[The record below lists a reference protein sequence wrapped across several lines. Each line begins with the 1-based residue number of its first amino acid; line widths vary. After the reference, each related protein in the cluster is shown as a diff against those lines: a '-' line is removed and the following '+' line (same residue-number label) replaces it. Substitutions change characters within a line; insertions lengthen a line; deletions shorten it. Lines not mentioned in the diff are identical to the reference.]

1 MGFFPVLC
9 EIVPRSSSAHPR
21 RRTEQ
26 SPRKGEQSIV
36 TPEELER
43 ERQASRE
50 RRQKAQDARR
60 IEQPLVQPA
69 FKTGL
74 SRAQRQKLRDDE
86 YVPPAE

>member
-1 MGFFPVLC
+1 M
-9 EIVPRSSSAHPR
+9 
-21 RRTEQ
+21 
-26 SPRKGEQSIV
+26 

-43 ERQASRE
+43 ERKASRE

-60 IEQPLVQPA
+60 TEQPVLQPG

-86 YVPPAE
+86 YVPPQE

>member
-1 MGFFPVLC
+1 MGFLPVLC
-9 EIVPRSSSAHPR
+9 EIVRRSTAAHPR
-21 RRTEQ
+21 RPTEQ

-36 TPEELER
+36 NPEELER
-43 ERQASRE
+43 ERTASRE

-60 IEQPLVQPA
+60 TEQPVVQPG

-86 YVPPAE
+86 YVPPQE

>member
-9 EIVPRSSSAHPR
+9 EIVRRSASAHAR

-43 ERQASRE
+43 EREASRE
-50 RRQKAQDARR
+50 RRQKAQEARR
-60 IEQPLVQPA
+60 TEQPVVQPG

-86 YVPPAE
+86 YVPPQE